1 MLSSGNILP
10 TQEAILP
17 ALIKENQQL
26 LFAGDDDGNQTK
38 ELKYRL
44 ASLQAGPGLAG
55 LVEAWEPHEF
65 IGNIVSWVAPEGCD
79 INSSQDK
86 AGS

>member
-1 MLSSGNILP
+1 MGCVDETLNSGNILP

-26 LFAGDDDGNQTK
+26 PLTMDDDGNQTE

-44 ASLQAGPGLAG
+44 ARQAGLGLAG
-55 LVEAWEPHEF
+55 LPEAWEPHEL
-65 IGNIVSWVAPEGCD
+65 V
-79 INSSQDK
+79 
-86 AGS
+86 

>member
-1 MLSSGNILP
+1 MGCVDETLNSGNILP

-26 LFAGDDDGNQTK
+26 PLTMDDDGNQTE

-44 ASLQAGPGLAG
+44 ARQAGLG
-55 LVEAWEPHEF
+55 W
-65 IGNIVSWVAPEGCD
+65 APRSLGT
-79 INSSQDK
+79 S
-86 AGS
+86 